1 MAAGK
6 SAADILAGVKEDI
19 QHTDENDRLT
29 RPSPTPVPEG
39 LRAPAPKHEYSDAP
53 YSLVKKSTPSG
64 PTMDDEIKAKKDMV
78 NKARKALD
86 Q

>member
-19 QHTDENDRLT
+19 QHTDENERLT

-39 LRAPAPKHEYSDAP
+39 LRSPVQKHEYSDAP
-53 YSLVKKSTPSG
+53 YSLVKKSG
-64 PTMDDEIKAKKDMV
+64 PTMSDELKAKNDMV
-78 NKARKALD
+78 NKAKKALE
-86 Q
+86 

>member
-39 LRAPAPKHEYSDAP
+39 LRSPAPKHEYSDAP
-53 YSLVKKSTPSG
+53 YSLVKKSTPPGSTTG
-64 PTMDDEIKAKKDMV
+64 DELNIKKNMV
-78 NKARKALD
+78 DKARKALE
-86 Q
+86 

>member
-39 LRAPAPKHEYSDAP
+39 LRSPAPKHEYSDAP
-53 YSLVKKSTPSG
+53 YSLVKKSEPSTPTTG
-64 PTMDDEIKAKKDMV
+64 DELKIKKDMV
-78 NKARKALD
+78 NKARKALE
-86 Q
+86 